1 LHPIESNIPLMCSKN
16 TNLIGSLNPN
26 STLVTRGIYYNTKM
40 GYVYTI
46 EIFGNTDAYFRDH
59 ISTIVRKC
67 AFFFKTT
74 TFHDVVH
81 INNFRIFAN
90 GVNRKW
96 AFVVCSKKY
105 LKCTK

>member
-1 LHPIESNIPLMCSKN
+1 MEIYYKNHHKSKKLCSLLFPENRILCDCLLLHPIESNIPLMCSKN

-59 ISTIVRKC
+59 FILYI
-67 AFFFKTT
+67 
-74 TFHDVVH
+74 
-81 INNFRIFAN
+81 
-90 GVNRKW
+90 
-96 AFVVCSKKY
+96 
-105 LKCTK
+105 

>member
-1 LHPIESNIPLMCSKN
+1 MEDEFEDTNGIIRIRISNIQHNGQKRKSTKGQTTIYKTYKCTHKTKDVAIL
-16 TNLIGSLNPN
+16 LINN
-26 STLVTRGIYYNTKM
+26 K
-40 GYVYTI
+40 
-46 EIFGNTDAYFRDH
+46 

-96 AFVVCSKKY
+96 AFVVCSKTY